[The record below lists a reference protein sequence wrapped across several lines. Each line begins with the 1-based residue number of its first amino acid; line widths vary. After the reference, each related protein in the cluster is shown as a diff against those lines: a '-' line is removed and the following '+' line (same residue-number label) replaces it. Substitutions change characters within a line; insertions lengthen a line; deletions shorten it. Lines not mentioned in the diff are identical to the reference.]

1 VIILPQLYKVK
12 VEVILRS
19 GHSDPEGDTTAEV
32 LRDLGYPVEGVKVN
46 KVYTITLKASN
57 PGEAE
62 QIADDMARRLLA
74 NPTKDIYT
82 IQVEELE

>member
-1 VIILPQLYKVK
+1 MPQLYKVK
-12 VEVILRS
+12 VEVVLRS

-46 KVYTITLKASN
+46 KIYTITLRAST

-62 QIADDMARRLLA
+62 QLADDMARRLLA